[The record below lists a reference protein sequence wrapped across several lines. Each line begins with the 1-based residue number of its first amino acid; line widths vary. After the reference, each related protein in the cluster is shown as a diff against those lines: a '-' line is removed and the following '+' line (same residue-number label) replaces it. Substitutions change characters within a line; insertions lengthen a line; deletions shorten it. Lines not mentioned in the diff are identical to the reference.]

1 MAENDTTLSTLGPGA
16 AQLKTNLTAL
26 EKTQINSIKNYGG
39 GLSAQAGV
47 INGDVSKSLTQI
59 SPTQRS
65 MMELGADI
73 AAKMERAG
81 TTQKVAEESLRPGII
96 STVTERNRLHE
107 RFPTTQK
114 DLRIAANRNPSNFK
128 KNPKELI
135 KESKDRL
142 LGEEDFNYNG
152 EMFPMDLKENAAA
165 YVELWFK
172 QYTRTDAFSEG
183 KVGPSKKFYF
193 PVPENLSIG
202 YNVKYE
208 ERDTGILG
216 EIISS
221 KSGRDA
227 IKNIQD
233 GNFAALGDQIS
244 AASGE
249 DVSTAMAQVANRA
262 AFAALNSASDVV
274 GGLAGQIKGSIP
286 NPHPTVFFKGLDLR
300 EFTWTWKFV
309 PRSEAEAA
317 KLTQMLQ
324 SIRKLILPESKDGFL
339 KYPYLLKPSIM
350 SDANALDIYGKF
362 KNSAVK
368 QFLINYTGEGTSAF
382 FYDGNP
388 VAINCQMTFQEVE
401 MYTSADA

>member
-1 MAENDTTLSTLGPGA
+1 MAQNDTSINALGPIA
-16 AQLKTNLTAL
+16 AQLKTNLSAL
-26 EKTQINSIKNYGG
+26 EKAQINSIRNLGG
-39 GLSAQAGV
+39 GLSGQAGV
-47 INGDVSKSLTQI
+47 INGDVSGAVSRI
-59 SPTQRS
+59 NSTQRS

-73 AAKMERAG
+73 SAKMEKAG
-81 TTQKVAEESLRPGII
+81 AIQKTAEQALRPGII
-96 STVTERNRLHE
+96 STVNERNRLHE

-142 LGEEDFNYNG
+142 LGEADFNYFG
-152 EMFPMDLKENAAA
+152 EMYPMDLKENAAA
-165 YVELWFK
+165 YVELHFQ
-172 QYTRTDAFSEG
+172 QYSRTDAFTEG
-183 KVGPSKKFYF
+183 KVSGDKKFWL

-216 EIISS
+216 EILQS

-227 IKNIQD
+227 VKNIAAGDFQ
-233 GNFAALGDQIS
+233 ALGDQIS

-249 DVSTAMAQVANRA
+249 DISNAMSQVANRA
-262 AFAALNSASDVV
+262 AFAALNSASETV

-286 NPHPTVFFKGLDLR
+286 NPHPTIFFKGLDLR

-309 PRSEAEAA
+309 PRSEAEAT
-317 KLTQMLQ
+317 KLTQILRD
-324 SIRKLILPESKDGFL
+324 IRRLILPESKDGFL
-339 KYPYLLKPSIM
+339 KYPYLLKPAVL
-350 SDANALDIYGKF
+350 SDADPLDIYGKF
-362 KNSAVK
+362 KKSAVK

-401 MYTSADA
+401 MYTVADA